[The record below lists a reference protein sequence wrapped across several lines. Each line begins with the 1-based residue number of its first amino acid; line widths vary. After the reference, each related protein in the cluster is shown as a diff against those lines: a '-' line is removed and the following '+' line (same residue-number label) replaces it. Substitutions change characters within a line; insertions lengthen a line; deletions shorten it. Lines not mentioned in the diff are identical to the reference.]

1 MPSSNQF
8 RPVPGHGATSVA
20 KDTTVGNRGR
30 LHLVK
35 DDQSPEPVI
44 EAERRESHPFSWG
57 LSLAVW
63 CLMAALAWAGVAAL
77 LHFL

>member
-8 RPVPGHGATSVA
+8 RPVAGHGARSVA

-35 DDQSPEPVI
+35 DDQAPEPVS

-63 CLMAALAWAGVAAL
+63 CLMAALAWAGVAVL